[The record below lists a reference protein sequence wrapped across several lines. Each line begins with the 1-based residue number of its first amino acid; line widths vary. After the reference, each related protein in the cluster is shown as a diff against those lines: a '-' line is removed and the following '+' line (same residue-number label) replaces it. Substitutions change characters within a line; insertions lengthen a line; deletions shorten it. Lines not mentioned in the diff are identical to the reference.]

1 MTAITPRPLRA
12 DAARNRSKLLAT
24 AGEAFSIRGLGISMD
39 DIARAAGVGAGTL
52 YRHFPTKDHLVA
64 AVLDERIRELARE
77 GRELLSLSG
86 PREALFML
94 LRKVVL
100 EWGPTDRGLVESLA
114 STDGQEECVPRSARE
129 DFTSSIDLLLQAAVH
144 EGVVRADVTSDEV
157 ETLIVG
163 CQAMQQYRPDLAEKT
178 LVIMLDGLRS
188 T

>member
-1 MTAITPRPLRA
+1 MTSTTPRPLRA

-24 AGEAFSIRGLGISMD
+24 AADAFSTRGLGISMD
-39 DIARAAGVGAGTL
+39 DIARTAGVGAGTL

-77 GRELLSLSG
+77 GRELLDLTG

-94 LRKVVL
+94 LRKAVL

-114 STDGQEECVPRSARE
+114 SAVGPHECVPRSARE
-129 DFTSSIDLLLQAAVH
+129 DFASSVDVLLRAARD

-163 CQAMQQYRPDLAEKT
+163 CQAMQHYRPELAERT
-178 LVIMLDGLRS
+178 LDIMLDGLR
-188 T
+188 TN